1 MLASTLPRPVSC
13 SMGWLGDSELPNL
26 VFPTLHAK
34 AAAQSW
40 REWGKESHWSF
51 TSAVQQSL
59 GGQDLREAGQT
70 RWLYGKMGL
79 WKPHRS

>member
-40 REWGKESHWSF
+40 REWGKESH
-51 TSAVQQSL
+51 
-59 GGQDLREAGQT
+59 
-70 RWLYGKMGL
+70 
-79 WKPHRS
+79 